1 MGETGGATPRSSA
14 NAGFEEPFERS
25 SATATTTPRQ
35 VPPGGWLEPS
45 PLEPVFRSGL
55 PDADVTVA
63 PLDRIADDALP
74 AHRVDAR
81 AAARDK
87 GPIWCHLSALGL
99 LDRLSLGPRV
109 NVMLIL
115 DGEEE
120 VGSPCF
126 GAFAE
131 RHRELLAAA
140 DLAHRDRRAHA
151 RDRTADGRWRARGIM
166 KLELGLARQDLH
178 SGNFAV
184 PNPAWKKVALLA
196 SMATP
201 DGAPLIEGQQ
211 ADVIGPTAAGRRM
224 MVDIPL
230 DTAGLAQD
238 LGTPTP
244 AHLLGGLMF
253 RPTLTIRGLQ
263 SGFGARIRPRHRSS
277 FRWHGRSWPR
287 WSARTG
293 RAGRPVA
300 DGACPSSRSPTSW
313 VCRRWL
319 SQTLMPATGSP
330 ARTST
335 CGSTTSS
342 KASAP
347 PRRFSGTWPEHGYRP
362 RGSAP
367 THGARGSRGPS
378 RMTDSAASAHRD
390 PRALTAAQTESYDRL
405 DYLSPLVAMPPSGA
419 QAPRWKLE
427 VVEASR
433 GRPSSTRSRTSSARI
448 SSCWSREFFIK
459 DGYDSSYVSWHQDS
473 TSWRLSYPDV
483 VTALAR
489 LHARQRR
496 PRLYAGHP
504 PKPPPRPDPASGHV
518 RARQSPEPRPGGGGG
533 C

>member
-25 SATATTTPRQ
+25 SATATTTPSQ
-35 VPPGGWLEPS
+35 VPSGGWLEPS

-55 PDADVTVA
+55 PEADVTVA

-201 DGAPLIEGQQ
+201 DGAPLIEGLQ

-230 DTAGLAQD
+230 DAAGLAQD

-300 DGACPSSRSPTSW
+300 DGASPSSRSPTS
-313 VCRRWL
+313 VVPDANAGNR
-319 SQTLMPATGSP
+319 QPSP
-330 ARTST
+330 NEHLRLNHLFQGIRTT
-335 CGSTTSS
+335 
-342 KASAP
+342 AP
-347 PRRFSGTWPEHGYRP
+347 LL
-362 RGSAP
+362 
-367 THGARGSRGPS
+367 
-378 RMTDSAASAHRD
+378 RD
-390 PRALTAAQTESYDRL
+390 
-405 DYLSPLVAMPPSGA
+405 
-419 QAPRWKLE
+419 
-427 VVEASR
+427 
-433 GRPSSTRSRTSSARI
+433 
-448 SSCWSREFFIK
+448 
-459 DGYDSSYVSWHQDS
+459 
-473 TSWRLSYPDV
+473 
-483 VTALAR
+483 LA
-489 LHARQRR
+489 
-496 PRLYAGHP
+496 
-504 PKPPPRPDPASGHV
+504 
-518 RARQSPEPRPGGGGG
+518 
-533 C
+533 